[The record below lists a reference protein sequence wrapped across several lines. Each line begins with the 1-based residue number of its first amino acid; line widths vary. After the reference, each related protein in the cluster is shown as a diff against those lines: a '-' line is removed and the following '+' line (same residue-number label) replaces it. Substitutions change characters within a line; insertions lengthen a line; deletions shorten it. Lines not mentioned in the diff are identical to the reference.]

1 MNNSADLAF
10 VFKKTDNEQ
19 KNHIRQILS
28 VGLTSTGG
36 GSRGR
41 GWPICDVSRTRHY
54 GKRHNVEFYSL
65 HYPAV
70 GIVMSHSIEMI
81 AAMSE
86 YGFKSRS
93 PGSSRAQ
100 QQPRPIPS
108 PPPVTMA
115 TFPERSNNLS
125 ISILKKSLK
134 SLKKKDSSLI
144 LQIPNSH
151 QAKQLSKLK

>member
-1 MNNSADLAF
+1 MSRRTIYDRFYQWVSLQPEAVAVVEDGRSATYRELDIMANAIMS
-10 VFKKTDNEQ
+10 K
-19 KNHIRQILS
+19 
-28 VGLTSTGG
+28 
-36 GSRGR
+36 
-41 GWPICDVSRTRHY
+41 
-54 GKRHNVEFYSL
+54 FYSL

-115 TFPERSNNLS
+115 TFPEKSNNLS